1 MFSVYVKTFDGTVL
15 KISGDTIK
23 VVDASEKRSEEPI
36 EVEEN
41 PKPIK
46 NSESSFEVVSR
57 MFKCELCDQEV
68 KHTPDII
75 DAHLKMVHLISWKE
89 YQEIFEAV
97 EERSECPPPAEEKAE
112 EPIAVIEPVKEKSIG
127 MEKTPEYVN
136 NLECH
141 AEAGKRVLTLASVC
155 NLLSLNKSI
164 LRCI

>member
-89 YQEIFEAV
+89 YQEILIKIRQGETVGDLPAPELFECNICGV
-97 EERSECPPPAEEKAE
+97 S
-112 EPIAVIEPVKEKSIG
+112 VK
-127 MEKTPEYVN
+127 Y
-136 NLECH
+136 
-141 AEAGKRVLTLASVC
+141 KREH
-155 NLLSLNKSI
+155 LNKKHQITEDVYDELIAKKNRGEDISGNVI
-164 LRCI
+164 

>member
-23 VVDASEKRSEEPI
+23 VIEALEKRSGEPI

-41 PKPIK
+41 PKTIK

-68 KHTPDII
+68 KHTRKII
-75 DAHLKMVHLISWKE
+75 DAHMKMVHLTSWKE
-89 YQEIFEAV
+89 YQEMFEVV
-97 EERSECPPPAEEKAE
+97 EERSECPAPADEKAG
-112 EPIAVIEPVKEKSIG
+112 EPFAVIEPVKEKSIG

-141 AEAGKRVLTLASVC
+141 AEAGK
-155 NLLSLNKSI
+155 
-164 LRCI
+164 